1 MHRFLL
7 KETEIADSQGGVHAW
22 QMHRRLPHHRLLMP
36 KKIGEIEDLHQ
47 GELLFLSFSF
57 YRFFFSFLLSLP
69 LMNTTQELL
78 LCRNEGPN
86 S

>member
-7 KETEIADSQGGVHAW
+7 KELEIADSQGGMHAW

-36 KKIGEIEDLHQ
+36 KKNGEIEGLHQ
-47 GELLFLSFSF
+47 GELLFLSF
-57 YRFFFSFLLSLP
+57 FFPFLLSLP
-69 LMNTTQELL
+69 QVNTAQEFL
-78 LCRNEGPN
+78 LCRSEGPN